1 MSNIIYSRV
10 STNSQGP
17 ESIEVQNTICLNFL
31 NSNGIVLNNS
41 YSEVTSAFNGKQ
53 KILENIIKNTK
64 NATIYVK
71 NVSRLSRN
79 ITNGLKFIEEA
90 KKNNINFFFIDENV
104 STSNETHSHIIRMK
118 ISEAQFE
125 SETIGKRARDSNK
138 VRKAQGHKF
147 GKAPFGYKAVLKKGI
162 RKFEKDQLERKV
174 TDFIVQ
180 ARTGTSS
187 SLLNSKLKKIVAS
200 PAPIYF
206 YDEEGNVI
214 ENFAKPNTLKNFE
227 VADLLNDYHIKN
239 RNKDWTPSSVSSIFN
254 KEIKY
259 ENMITEELKNE
270 LTI

>member
-1 MSNIIYSRV
+1 MSNIIYYRV

-125 SETIGKRARDSNK
+125 SETIKRARDSNK

-239 RNKDWTPSSVSSIFN
+239 RNKDWTPSSVSSIYN

-259 ENMITEELKNE
+259 ENKITEELKNE